1 MANYYVIWGIG
12 YLPRKFET
20 REKAEKCAKI
30 AYYNGEPYK
39 IVEGE
44 EAFREEYLRAYEEFS
59 GKNSSDVRAIKN
71 DKKWNRFISSF
82 RFAVEH
88 FK

>member
-12 YLPRKFET
+12 YLPSKFET
-20 REKAEKCAKI
+20 REKAEEHAKI
-30 AYYNGEPYK
+30 AYYDGEPYK

-59 GKNSSDVRAIKN
+59 GKDSSDVRAIKN
-71 DKKWNRFISSF
+71 DKKWNRFISNF

-88 FK
+88 